1 MTATADTP
9 EVLRRFGCG
18 ATPDAVDQSGRT
30 VPTPS
35 RRRAL
40 ERRLLSIGVG
50 LATATALSLTATA
63 AQADTPSTPV
73 PHSKPTWLSKAKHL
87 GDASS
92 GAKTTAKVYLAPKGG
107 VDALKAAA
115 LAVSTPGSAS
125 YGKFLTPA
133 QYRSRF
139 APSAQAVRTVEHYLR
154 AAGLTVTGV
163 ESSNRYISVS
173 GDVAAAK
180 KAFAA
185 PIGRYTHG
193 GRTVQAPTTT
203 LKLPTGIAGLVST
216 ITGLDTTPNLAH
228 PAAATPT
235 PPDAGFRNARPAS
248 TGYGSLDAKY
258 EADFKTPLPK
268 FQGKTLPYAVSG
280 YTGPLLRAAYEGT
293 KNTLTGSGV
302 TIGIVDAYASPY
314 IAQDASRY
322 AAAHGDAAYRS
333 GQLTQVT
340 PAASKYDLLDECDAG
355 GWYGEETLDVEI
367 AHAMAPASNIRYYG
381 ATDCDQGLLDS
392 LAQVVDQDKVDVVS
406 NSWGELGEQDSADAV
421 AAYEQVFL
429 QASLEGISFLFS
441 SGDDGDDVVASGLKQ
456 VDYPSSDPYVT
467 AVGGTSDAIDSSG
480 ALLGRTGWGTVKE
493 SLSTDGRSW
502 TSVGFT
508 SGAGG
513 GSSSL
518 FNKPAY
524 QNGTVGGGARQ
535 TPDVGALADPTTGF
549 LVGQTQTFTDGV
561 YYDEYRI
568 GGTSL
573 ASPLF
578 AGLTALSIQ
587 KAKHDV
593 GLLNPTIYASKG
605 AFTDVTAKF
614 PDAGNVRADYANSEN
629 AAKGIL
635 YSVRLFD
642 QDSSLPVTA
651 GYDNVTGIGAPNTA
665 WFSAIK

>member
-1 MTATADTP
+1 VP
-9 EVLRRFGCG
+9 EPSLRR
-18 ATPDAVDQSGRT
+18 ARA
-30 VPTPS
+30 
-35 RRRAL
+35 RR
-40 ERRLLSIGVG
+40 ITTICVG
-50 LATATALSLTATA
+50 LATVAGLSLTAMS
-63 AQADTPSTPV
+63 AQASEPNTAI
-73 PHSKPTWLSKAKHL
+73 PHSKPNWLTKATHL
-87 GDASS
+87 GTASDA
-92 GAKTTAKVYLAPKGG
+92 AKTTAKVYLAPKGG
-107 VDALKAAA
+107 LDAEKAAA
-115 LAVSTPGSAS
+115 LAVATPGSAD

-133 QYRSRF
+133 QYRARF
-139 APSAQAVRTVEHYLR
+139 APTAATVRTVEQYLTG
-154 AAGLTVTGV
+154 AGLKVTGV

-173 GDVAAAK
+173 GDVAAAS

-185 PIGRYTHG
+185 KIGRFKHSG
-193 GRTVQAPTTT
+193 KTVQAPTTA
-203 LKLPTGIAGLVST
+203 LKLPASIAALVST
-216 ITGLDTTPNLAH
+216 ITGLDTTPNLAR
-228 PAAATPT
+228 PAAASPV

-280 YTGPLLRAAYEGT
+280 YTGPLLRSAYEGT
-293 KNTLTGSGV
+293 STLTGSGV

-314 IAQDASRY
+314 IAQDASKY

-340 PAASKYDLLDECDAG
+340 PSASSYDLLDECDAG

-367 AHAMAPASNIRYYG
+367 AHAMAPAANIRYYG
-381 ATDCDQGLLDS
+381 GKDCDQGLLDS

-421 AAYEQVFL
+421 AAYEQVFM
-429 QASLEGISFLFS
+429 QGSLEGISFMFS

-480 ALLGRTGWGTVKE
+480 TLLGRTGWGTVKE
-493 SLSTDGRSW
+493 SLSTNGKSW

-524 QNGTVGGGARQ
+524 QNGTVSGGARQ
-535 TPDVGALADPTTGF
+535 TPDVSALADPTTGF

-593 GLLNPTIYASKG
+593 GLLNPTIYSSKA
-605 AFTDVTAKF
+605 AFTDVTTKF
-614 PDAGNVRADYANSEN
+614 PDVGNVRSDYANSEN
-629 AAKGIL
+629 ADGGIL

-642 QDSSLPVTA
+642 QDSSLPTTA
-651 GYDNVTGIGAPNTA
+651 GYDNVTGVGTPNTA
-665 WFSAIK
+665 WFSALK

>member
-1 MTATADTP
+1 MP
-9 EVLRRFGCG
+9 EPLLRR
-18 ATPDAVDQSGRT
+18 A
-30 VPTPS
+30 
-35 RRRAL
+35 RA
-40 ERRLLSIGVG
+40 RRLLSIGVG
-50 LATATALSLTATA
+50 LATVAGLSLTAVS
-63 AQADTPSTPV
+63 AQASEPNTAI
-73 PHSKPTWLSKAKHL
+73 PHSKPNWLAKATHL
-87 GDASS
+87 GDAAD
-92 GAKTTAKVYLAPKGG
+92 GAKTTAKIYLAPKGG
-107 VDALKAAA
+107 LDAEKAAA
-115 LAVSTPGSAS
+115 LAVSTPGSAD

-133 QYRSRF
+133 QFRARF
-139 APSAQAVRTVEHYLR
+139 APTAATVKTVERYLT
-154 AAGLTVTGV
+154 AAGLRVTGV

-173 GDVAAAK
+173 GDVAAAS
-180 KAFAA
+180 KAFAVK
-185 PIGRYTHG
+185 IGRFKHSG
-193 GRTVQAPTTT
+193 KTVQAPTTA
-203 LKLPTGIAGLVST
+203 LKLPAPIAGLVST
-216 ITGLDTTPNLAH
+216 VTGLDTTPHLAK
-228 PAAATPT
+228 PGAASPV

-280 YTGPLLRAAYEGT
+280 YTGPLLRSAYEGT
-293 KNTLTGSGV
+293 STLTGSGV

-314 IAQDASRY
+314 IAQDASKY
-322 AAAHGDAAYRS
+322 AAAHGDAAYRA

-340 PAASKYDLLDECDAG
+340 PPASAYDLLDECDAG

-367 AHAMAPASNIRYYG
+367 AHAMAPAANIRYYG
-381 ATDCDQGLLDS
+381 GKDCDQGLLDS

-406 NSWGELGEQDSADAV
+406 NSWGELGEQDSADAI

-429 QASLEGISFLFS
+429 QGSLEGISFLFS

-493 SLSTDGRSW
+493 SLSTDGKSW

-518 FNKPAY
+518 FNKPTY

-535 TPDVGALADPTTGF
+535 TPDVSALADPTTGF

-593 GLLNPTIYASKG
+593 GLLNPTIYSSKA
-605 AFTDVTAKF
+605 AFTDVTSKF
-614 PDAGNVRADYANSEN
+614 PDVGNVRADYANSEN
-629 AAKGIL
+629 ASKGIL

-642 QDSSLPVTA
+642 QDSSLPTTA
-651 GYDNVTGIGAPNTA
+651 GYDNVTGVGTPNTK

>member
-1 MTATADTP
+1 MP
-9 EVLRRFGCG
+9 EPILRR
-18 ATPDAVDQSGRT
+18 A
-30 VPTPS
+30 
-35 RRRAL
+35 RA
-40 ERRLLSIGVG
+40 RRLLTIGVG
-50 LATATALSLTATA
+50 LATVAGLSLTAVS
-63 AQADTPSTPV
+63 AQASEPNTAI
-73 PHSKPTWLSKAKHL
+73 PHSKPKWLAKATHL
-87 GDASS
+87 GDAAG

-107 VDALKAAA
+107 LDAEKAAA
-115 LAVSTPGSAS
+115 LAVSTPGSAD
-125 YGKFLTPA
+125 YRKFLTPA
-133 QYRSRF
+133 QYRARF
-139 APSAQAVRTVEHYLR
+139 APTAATVKTVERYLT
-154 AAGLTVTGV
+154 AAGLQVTGV

-173 GDVAAAK
+173 GDVAAAS

-185 PIGRYTHG
+185 KIGRFKHS
-193 GRTVQAPTTT
+193 GRTVQAPTSA
-203 LKLPTGIAGLVST
+203 LKLPAPIAGLVST
-216 ITGLDTTPNLAH
+216 VTGLDTTPNLAK
-228 PAAATPT
+228 PRAASPV

-280 YTGPLLRAAYEGT
+280 YTGPLLRSAYEGT
-293 KNTLTGSGV
+293 STLTGSGV

-314 IAQDASRY
+314 IAKDASKY
-322 AAAHGDAAYRS
+322 AASHGDAAYRS

-340 PAASKYDLLDECDAG
+340 PSASAYDLLDECDAG

-367 AHAMAPASNIRYYG
+367 AHAMAPAANIRYYG
-381 ATDCDQGLLDS
+381 GKDCDQGLLDS

-406 NSWGELGEQDSADAV
+406 NSWGELGEQDSADAI
-421 AAYEQVFL
+421 AAYEQVFM
-429 QASLEGISFLFS
+429 QGSLEGISFLFS

-467 AVGGTSDAIDSSG
+467 SVGGTSDAIDSSG
-480 ALLGRTGWGTVKE
+480 TLLGRTGWGTVKE
-493 SLSTDGRSW
+493 SLSTDGKTW

-549 LVGQTQTFTDGV
+549 LVGQTQTFSDGV

-593 GLLNPTIYASKG
+593 GLLNPTIYSSKA
-605 AFTDVTAKF
+605 AFTDVTSKF
-614 PDAGNVRADYANSEN
+614 PDVGNVRADYANSEN
-629 AAKGIL
+629 ASKGVL

-642 QDSSLPVTA
+642 QDSSLPTTA
-651 GYDNVTGIGAPNTA
+651 GYDNVTGVGTPNTK